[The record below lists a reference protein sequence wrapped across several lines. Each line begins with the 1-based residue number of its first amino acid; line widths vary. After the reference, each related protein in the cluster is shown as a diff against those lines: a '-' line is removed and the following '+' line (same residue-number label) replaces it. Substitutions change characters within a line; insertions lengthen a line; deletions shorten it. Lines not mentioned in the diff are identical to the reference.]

1 MKLSEYQA
9 QLRHDD
15 ETAEAN
21 HQRRCVALLE
31 RVTAADHPVYVPP
44 ATPRDSTDYTQ
55 VRVTT
60 RARLAVGG
68 LTLKGIECDHCET
81 ELVTDG
87 NLLMSNPPSYR
98 LLCAGCGW
106 IGSVCE

>member
-1 MKLSEYQA
+1 MKLSDYRA
-9 QLRHDD
+9 QLRHDH
-15 ETAEAN
+15 ETAAES
-21 HQRRCVALLE
+21 HRRICAALLE

-44 ATPRDSTDYTQ
+44 AMPRNSTDYAQ

-60 RARLAVGG
+60 RARLAAGS
-68 LTLKGIECDHCET
+68 LTPNGIECDHCET

-106 IGSVCE
+106 TGAVCE